1 MGLSSSHAS
10 DSRTWTDHST
20 PRFSRTAATADNLD
34 LGSHGSPDHPWL
46 PLPRDSCHHRN
57 PRRRARNSEVIEV
70 ADEGARTEF
79 VEVNGQHVGYVSR
92 EGESLAA
99 VWVDVSADGIDQVCF
114 VVNPAKLAPLAAA
127 HGV

>member
-1 MGLSSSHAS
+1 M
-10 DSRTWTDHST
+10 
-20 PRFSRTAATADNLD
+20 
-34 LGSHGSPDHPWL
+34 
-46 PLPRDSCHHRN
+46 
-57 PRRRARNSEVIEV
+57 IEV